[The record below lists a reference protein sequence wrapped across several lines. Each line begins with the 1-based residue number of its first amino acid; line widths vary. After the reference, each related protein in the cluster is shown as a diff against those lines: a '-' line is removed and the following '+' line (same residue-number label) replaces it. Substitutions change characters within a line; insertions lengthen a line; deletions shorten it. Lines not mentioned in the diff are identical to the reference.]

1 MKGNKKI
8 LVVAVLLLL
17 IAVSYSTYAI
27 YKTSVAG
34 EATVTA
40 AKWEVAFKNG
50 ETTLTNNYTIAFS
63 TAECTGNNHVKD
75 GKIAPGASCSK
86 QIILDAGTTEVDVA
100 YEVTVGTPK
109 IGESAIDANANP
121 ITATIS
127 PANGTILYSAT
138 GAARQQTLTLTIAW
152 AGADTDTNPNAAD
165 TTIGE
170 AASTI
175 TVPLTLVAKQDT
187 SVAQPQP

>member
-27 YKTSVAG
+27 YKTSAAG
-34 EATVTA
+34 NATVTA

-50 ETTLTNNYTIAFS
+50 ETTLTSNYTIAFS

-86 QIILDAGTTEVDVA
+86 QIILDAGTSEVDVA
-100 YEVTVGTPK
+100 YEVTAGTPT
-109 IGESAIDANANP
+109 IGGSAINANANP

-127 PANGTILYSAT
+127 PANGTISYSAT
-138 GAARQQTLTLTIAW
+138 GAARQQTLTLTISW
-152 AGADTDTNPNAAD
+152 AGADTDENPNAAD

-187 SVAQPQP
+187 SV